1 MIVCARACVYLF
13 VLTRKLQSGE
23 IKDAV
28 KVEEEVKTILLEVS
42 KRRSGMSISQ
52 PTADRGSQLVTWYD
66 TMLTVHYG

>member
-1 MIVCARACVYLF
+1 
-13 VLTRKLQSGE
+13 LQSGE

-52 PTADRGSQLVTWYD
+52 PTGSQLVTWYD